1 MERLNTQGTTIAVV
15 PSTRRM
21 AKNHSDRGMEQRKVG
36 IPNYFRICLA
46 EKLSGLSALEITT
59 MPLSETVNPRLRSS
73 SIS

>member
-15 PSTRRM
+15 PSTDKM
-21 AKNHSDRGMEQRKVG
+21 AKNHNDLEWTGAFEYPG
-36 IPNYFRICLA
+36 YFRVCLA

-59 MPLSETVNPRLRSS
+59 MPFSETVNPRLRSS